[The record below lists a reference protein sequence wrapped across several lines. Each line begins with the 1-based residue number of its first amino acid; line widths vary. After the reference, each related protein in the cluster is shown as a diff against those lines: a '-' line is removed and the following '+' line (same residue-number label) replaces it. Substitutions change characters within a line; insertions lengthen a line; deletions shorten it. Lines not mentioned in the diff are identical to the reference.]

1 MLQATTIVMF
11 VPMMPKPV
19 IVYDG
24 ECRFCQWS
32 VRRIRKLDRR
42 EQFEFVPRQSAGL
55 DARFPIL
62 AQSDFNTGLRLIEDT
77 GAVQVGA
84 VHVGADA
91 IYQIYRSLPPY
102 NLVAWLYRVPP
113 FTQLGRLGYA
123 IIARNR
129 HRFGRTE
136 CDTGSCAVPAVDAA
150 DASSSPSPT
159 A

>member
-32 VRRIRKLDRR
+32 VRRIRQLDRR

-62 AQSDFNTGLRLIEDT
+62 AKSDFNTGLRLIED
-77 GAVQVGA
+77 AGA

-113 FTQLGRLGYA
+113 FTQFGRLGYS

-136 CDTGSCAVPAVDAA
+136 CDTGSCTVPVVDPA
-150 DASSSPSPT
+150 DASSSASTT

>member
-32 VRRIRKLDRR
+32 VRRIRQLDRR

-62 AQSDFNTGLRLIEDT
+62 AKSDFNTGLRLIEDA
-77 GAVQVGA
+77 GAVPLSDEERA
-84 VHVGADA
+84 
-91 IYQIYRSLPPY
+91 
-102 NLVAWLYRVPP
+102 
-113 FTQLGRLGYA
+113 RL
-123 IIARNR
+123 ARLLD
-129 HRFGRTE
+129 E
-136 CDTGSCAVPAVDAA
+136 DPDSA
-150 DASSSPSPT
+150 
-159 A
+159 